1 MAPHSMPNYTDLQLR
16 IFSREAAVYP
26 VELTVDGEQH
36 ARGVLSADVLPWEP
50 GPDPAT
56 EGKRLFETLCA
67 AHDLRDAWIAA
78 QVRSPQRRV
87 RLWLD
92 APELHALPWEL
103 LHDGHT
109 FIAADGATPFSRYVP
124 TSAPWGAPLNPLQQ
138 GESKGGILVAI
149 ANPADLDLYN
159 LTALD
164 VDAEREV
171 FALSQKLS
179 SVEIDFLDPPV
190 TLARLEEVLQA
201 GYTALHFVGHGVF
214 SQKRQEAALYLQDAN
229 GNTVPIPGQDFVG
242 MLTRL
247 AAPPRLT
254 FLSACQS
261 ATPGTT
267 RAYLGLGVEL
277 VQAGVPA
284 VVAMREAIA
293 IPAEQALSHVFYTRL
308 AEHGAVDLA
317 LNEAR
322 SHLLTARDPAAAVP
336 ALWMRLRSGRVWEHI
351 ESVGQTS
358 SLPPRNQA
366 VLVGDGALAHG
377 NHNTVIGARG
387 VYVAGNVGGDV
398 KTGI

>member
-1 MAPHSMPNYTDLQLR
+1 MPDFIDVQLR
-16 IFSREAAVYP
+16 ILSREGDAYP
-26 VELTVDGEQH
+26 VELTVSGEQH
-36 ARGVLSADVLPWEP
+36 SRGVLAADVLPWTS
-50 GPDPAT
+50 GPDPVT
-56 EGKRLFETLCA
+56 EGQRLFETLCA
-67 AHDLRDAWIAA
+67 TRGLRDAWIAA
-78 QVRSPQRRV
+78 QAHSPQRRV

-124 TSAPWGAPLNPLQQ
+124 TSAPWGAPLDLPQRA
-138 GESKGGILVAI
+138 ESDARLLVAI

-159 LTALD
+159 LAALD
-164 VDAEREV
+164 VDTEREV
-171 FALSQKLS
+171 FALSQKLA

-214 SQKRQEAALYLQDAN
+214 SQKRQEVALYLQDAN
-229 GNTVPIPGQDFVG
+229 GYTVPTPGQDVVG

-247 AAPPRLT
+247 TTPPRLT

-277 VQAGVPA
+277 VQAGAPA

-358 SLPPRNQA
+358 SLLSRNQA
-366 VLVGDGALAHG
+366 VLVGEGALAQG

-398 KTGI
+398 KTGT